1 MKACNVIYTM
11 FFTRKLEILSLCLLL
26 PIIFP
31 LAFPLLPKLCPGI
44 ASCVGQQNEFPAICF
59 TVISGTRR
67 KVWPALPAPPDS
79 LA

>member
-1 MKACNVIYTM
+1 ME
-11 FFTRKLEILSLCLLL
+11 FLSLCLSL

-31 LAFPLLPKLCPGI
+31 LAFPPLLELRPGI

-59 TVISGTRR
+59 TVVSGTRR
-67 KVWPALPAPPDS
+67 KVWPALPVLPDS